1 VQITTNQ
8 DAIKQVI
15 FFVGKNITK
24 LNSVINM
31 IIQVVEILVMKDVI
45 NTLMNYV
52 LMITIQL
59 RVVMLKIIKLVQ
71 TF

>member
-1 VQITTNQ
+1 MQITTNQ